1 MATPLDLLRAPAFA
15 ADRLTESI
23 NVPDY
28 VTGRPAQLGI
38 FRDTPINTT
47 YVKASIAEGEITI
60 IPSRERGGPANKNM
74 REDLREVQFGIPHFP
89 LDDAITP
96 SDLQN
101 LLVYGS
107 AYVFQT
113 LGNVFNNKLEA
124 IRTKH
129 DATHSHLDWGALNGL
144 VLDAS
149 GRTLLNLF
157 TTFDITQTVV
167 PFALDTA
174 STEVAAKNRVV
185 KAAIRKALR
194 GTGSTGVRI
203 LAGTNFFDKYV
214 GHTSV
219 KEGLKYYAGP
229 TPNPS
234 RDDVNDAFNFAG
246 VTIERVDEDFRY
258 RQADGTFATREAVAD
273 NEAIAIPL
281 GTPFF
286 KRYIAPPDTI
296 QDANVPPSTK
306 VFVSTDELPHGKGLD
321 LHTESN
327 VLPVCLRP
335 DLIVKLTV
343 AA

>member
-15 ADRLTESI
+15 ANRLTESI
-23 NVPDY
+23 NIPPY
-28 VTGRPAQLGI
+28 ATGRPAQLGI

-47 YVKASIAEGEITI
+47 YVKAALIDGQITI
-60 IPSRERGGPANKNM
+60 IPSRERGGPGNKNM
-74 REDLREVQFGIPHFP
+74 RGDFREVQFPIPHFP

-96 SDLQN
+96 SDMQN

-107 AYVFQT
+107 DYVFQT
-113 LGNVFNNKLEA
+113 LASVFNTKLESV
-124 IRTKH
+124 REKH

-149 GRTLLNLF
+149 GRQLLNLF

-167 PFALDTA
+167 PFGLDSA
-174 STEVAAKNRVV
+174 STDVPAKNRVV
-185 KAAIRKALR
+185 KSAIRKALR
-194 GTGSTGVRI
+194 GTGSASVRV
-203 LAGTNFFDKYV
+203 LAGPTFFDKYV
-214 GHTSV
+214 GHISV

-229 TPNPS
+229 TANPA
-234 RDDVNDAFNFAG
+234 RDEVNDVFTFAG
-246 VTIERVDEDFRY
+246 LTIERVDEDFYY
-258 RQADGTFATREAVAD
+258 RQADGTFAVRDAVAD

-286 KRYIAPPDTI
+286 KRYVAPPDTI
-296 QDANVPPSTK
+296 QDANIPPSTK
-306 VFVSTDELPHGKGLD
+306 IFVSTDELPHGKGLD

-335 DLIVKLTV
+335 DLIVKLT
-343 AA
+343 AN